1 MSFLTDP
8 KAPVQERRLIQFYI
22 NGRAYAIDVHRV
34 QEIIYSREATP
45 IPMSARYV
53 LGVIELRGQIL
64 PVIDLRERLCL
75 ADGGSEQSIAKGTS
89 HILIVKIGARMA
101 GLKVDEVR
109 EVIKLQSVA
118 VCPPEQLLAADECKF
133 LEGIIHIGDRMLLV
147 LDMDQLLSPR
157 DLDVHVR

>member
-1 MSFLTDP
+1 MPSTDS
-8 KAPVQERRLIQFYI
+8 KTFVQERRLVQFYI
-22 NGRAYAIDVHRV
+22 NGRAYAIDIYRV

-45 IPMSARYV
+45 IPMSAHYI
-53 LGVIELRGQIL
+53 LGVIDLRGQIL
-64 PVIDLRERLCL
+64 PVIDLRERLGL
-75 ADGGSEQSIAKGTS
+75 TGSGSEQNIAEGTS

-118 VCPPEQLLAADECKF
+118 VCPPDRLLAAEECKF
-133 LEGIIHIGDRMLLV
+133 LEGIIHTGDGLILV

-157 DLDVHVR
+157 DLDVHVS